1 MPIDPANEVMAVR
14 PFLVIRLVKLSPS
27 AVSGPMDTRR
37 GLRLGRLT
45 STRFLLRPRR
55 FAALSVLRLLV
66 LCWLSL
72 RPTTPP
78 VPSVAPSPS
87 VAPPFSVA
95 PSPSAP
101 RPSTCSPAL
110 TAGICAVS
118 SFRAAASRAAL
129 AAPSPAAPPP
139 APSAPSSQPT
149 AAPATLAPSSPAPSA
164 SPSSP
169 SASSSSP
176 TTGSESEMMRPS
188 ASSTMRVA
196 YWWANSG
203 LWVTIITRRWR
214 ATSCSRSITCT
225 DVVESNAPV
234 GSSASTISGS
244 LISARAMATRCI
256 CPPDSWEGR
265 LCECS
270 AKPTVS
276 RAAKARRR
284 RCPRETPESV
294 SASSTLATTLWC
306 GIRL

>member
-1 MPIDPANEVMAVR
+1 MR

-37 GLRLGRLT
+37 GLRPGRLA
-45 STRFLLRPRR
+45 SARFLLCPRR

-72 RPTTPP
+72 RPTAPP
-78 VPSVAPSPS
+78 VPSFAPSPS

-95 PSPSAP
+95 PSPSAAP
-101 RPSTCSPAL
+101 LLSAALPSPCSPAL
-110 TAGICAVS
+110 MMGSCAVS

-129 AAPSPAAPPP
+129 AAPRPAPLAPPSPAP
-139 APSAPSSQPT
+139 
-149 AAPATLAPSSPAPSA
+149 SPAPSA

-214 ATSCSRSITCT
+214 ATSCSRSMTCT

-276 RAAKARRR
+276 RAARARRR

>member
-1 MPIDPANEVMAVR
+1 MR
-14 PFLVIRLVKLSPS
+14 PFLVIKLVKLSPS

-37 GLRLGRLT
+37 GLRPGRLT
-45 STRFLLRPRR
+45 STRFLLCPRR
-55 FAALSVLRLLV
+55 FAALPVLRLLV

-72 RPTTPP
+72 RPTTAPA
-78 VPSVAPSPS
+78 PSVASSPAAPSAKPPASSASPS
-87 VAPPFSVA
+87 SPPVAS
-95 PSPSAP
+95 SPSAP
-101 RPSTCSPAL
+101 LPSTCSPAL

-129 AAPSPAAPPP
+129 AAPSPAVPPP
-139 APSAPSSQPT
+139 APPATPSQPT
-149 AAPATLAPSSPAPSA
+149 AAPDTPAAPSPAPSA

-203 LWVTIITRRWR
+203 LWVTMITRRWR

-276 RAAKARRR
+276 RAARARRR